1 MHFDTRPS
9 IHAHL
14 LTMNIQ
20 HIPPIAHVAPRLQY
34 LWPILTEGQQR
45 QVLDRLTLRAYRKNE
60 SIYNEGERPDH
71 LMAVI
76 DGKVKIFR
84 DGVGGRSQ
92 IIRVLRP
99 VQYFGYRASLA
110 REPYVTAA
118 AAFEPSLIAFLP
130 MALVDAFLGEN
141 TALCRFFIT
150 ELATDLG
157 ISDRRTV
164 SLTQK
169 HVRGRLAES
178 LLYLKHVYGL
188 SVRDHSLSIRLTRE
202 DLASLSNMTTSNAIR
217 TLSNFAAEGLVA
229 IHGKDI
235 VLLDEEGLQRIS
247 ANG

>member
-1 MHFDTRPS
+1 
-9 IHAHL
+9 
-14 LTMNIQ
+14 MNTL
-20 HIPPIAHVAPRLQY
+20 HIPSVAHVAPRLQH
-34 LWPILTEGQQR
+34 LWSILTADQQTL
-45 QVLDRLTLRAYRKNE
+45 VLDSLTLRAYKKNE
-60 SIYNEGERPDH
+60 SIYREGERPDH

-92 IIRVLRP
+92 IVRVLRP
-99 VQYFGYRASLA
+99 VQYFGYRASMAL
-110 REPYVTAA
+110 EPYVTAA
-118 AAFEPSLIAFLP
+118 SAFEPSLIAFLP
-130 MALVDAFLGEN
+130 MDRVYDIMRVN
-141 TALCRFFIT
+141 NALCRFFIA

-157 ISDRRTV
+157 VSDRRTV

-178 LLYLKHVYGL
+178 LLYLKDVYGL
-188 SVRDHSLSIRLTRE
+188 SVRNHSLSIHLTRE

-235 VLLDEEGLQRIS
+235 VILDEEGLQRIS
-247 ANG
+247 TNG